1 MFKALGHWFKQI
13 FDSSHPDQPVMAS
26 LPQAESTNQ
35 MTEQFVSIDAASHIV
50 PYNETLL
57 ERARMQWQFGD
68 WHSLANLDCDT
79 LQHHPDR
86 AKLALMA
93 AAGHQQLGDQAAARQ
108 FTRLAQ
114 DWGCSRK
121 LVAQVLIA
129 GTYNTLAKAAA
140 LAGQMPRALKHFQ
153 SSITTGSPNTDLA
166 LATRARLAHQW
177 QMLGLPLPAP
187 SNAGK
192 LDQTTGLEPDGNWL
206 QAFIGS
212 TIDGKNPLS
221 PLNQVEGL
229 LDGKRI
235 LIACYFQNL
244 SGGGLHEYVR
254 DSMRAIKGAGGTAI
268 LVCPKS
274 RFSSEMMSEGFRV
287 IENDFDEPNL
297 VDSILKYGPY
307 DLVHA
312 HPGKSKTLGL
322 KLKAILSTPLVYT
335 IHGKWTANIEK
346 NIDQVDRLICVSGH
360 IVDIFNQHK
369 LIHQSQ
375 VSLICNGYDTKLFK
389 PLMSFSNSSD
399 QFLGIYSGRI
409 DQDKESAIQLL
420 KEIWRAQAEGKLPNF
435 KWIIAGDGL
444 LLGDLKNDA
453 ITYFSEPS
461 SVNFTGWLSRDEL
474 AKQLNNSAFA
484 IAAGRS
490 ALEALGS
497 GLPVIA
503 SGREGYF
510 FIKDWS
516 SLLRAEWS
524 NFGGFGSEVISE
536 RKELIFD
543 HIKEIYSN
551 FANGLDSN
559 LSALFSTHLRRNRSV
574 MSFSE
579 QLILQYAGA
588 ILKVSEAK
596 K

>member
-1 MFKALGHWFKQI
+1 MFKALGHWFRQRFSLSKHDKAGVVTPSLAQS
-13 FDSSHPDQPVMAS
+13 DS
-26 LPQAESTNQ
+26 Q
-35 MTEQFVSIDAASHIV
+35 MTESFDVIDAPSHLV
-50 PYNETLL
+50 PYDENLL

-68 WHSLANLDCDT
+68 WQSLANLNRDT
-79 LQHHPDR
+79 LQQHPER
-86 AKLALMA
+86 AKLAMMA

-121 LVAQVLIA
+121 LVAQMLIA

-140 LAGQMPRALKHFQ
+140 VAGQMPRALKHFQ
-153 SSITTGSPNTDLA
+153 SSIATGSPNTDLA
-166 LATRARLAHQW
+166 LATQARVAHQW
-177 QMLGLPLPAP
+177 QMLGLPPP
-187 SNAGK
+187 TSIIAGK
-192 LDQTTGLEPDGNWL
+192 LDLMPGLELNLNWL
-206 QAFIGS
+206 HPFVGS
-212 TIDGKNPLS
+212 KIDQ
-221 PLNQVEGL
+221 LNQATPANHVEGL

-235 LIACYFQNL
+235 LIACWFQNL

-254 DSMRAIKGAGGTAI
+254 DSMRAIKGAGGTAV

-274 RFSSEMMSEGFRV
+274 RFSSEMISEGFRV
-287 IENDFDEPNL
+287 FENDFDESNL
-297 VDSILKYGPY
+297 VDSIIKYGPY

-312 HPGKSKTLGL
+312 HPGKSKILGL
-322 KLKAILSTPLVYT
+322 KLKAILSAPLVYT
-335 IHGKWTANIEK
+335 IHGKWSNGIEK
-346 NIDQVDRLICVSGH
+346 NIDQIDRVIGVSGH
-360 IVDIFNQHK
+360 IVDVLNQHQ
-369 LIHQSQ
+369 LIHKSQ
-375 VSLICNGYDTKLFK
+375 VSLIGNGYDTTVFS
-389 PLMSFSNSSD
+389 PLKSFAKSSD
-399 QFLGIYSGRI
+399 QFFGIYSGRI
-409 DQDKESAIQLL
+409 DQDKGSAIQLL

-444 LLGDLKNDA
+444 LLDDLKNNVL
-453 ITYFSEPS
+453 TFFSDPS
-461 SVNFTGWLSRDEL
+461 SVKFTGWLSRDEL
-474 AKQLNNSAFA
+474 AKQLNYSAFA

-536 RKELIFD
+536 PTELIFD
-543 HIKEIYSN
+543 HIKEIYDN
-551 FANGLDSN
+551 FSNGLDKN
-559 LSALFSTHLRRNRSV
+559 LSAVFSTHLRRNRSV
-574 MSFSE
+574 TSFSE

-588 ILKVSEAK
+588 IHKVSEVK